1 MKNRDQIEF
10 FSEIYVEELPA
21 RLVNDL
27 GLQLKNNFVKG
38 LAEYNIE
45 YLDIISKNTP
55 RRLTIYING
64 LDKKTKD
71 KKVEIW
77 GPPKKICFDNKGK
90 LLKPGLA
97 FLDKNGI
104 EEKELKF
111 KEKNNS
117 EFLYLNKKIKGSPN
131 KENLKIF
138 YVILL
143 EI

>member
-71 KKVEIW
+71 KKVEI
-77 GPPKKICFDNKGK
+77 GIFKPDGRKSRKRKHKKRRKSRKSTK
-90 LLKPGLA
+90 L
-97 FLDKNGI
+97 
-104 EEKELKF
+104 
-111 KEKNNS
+111 
-117 EFLYLNKKIKGSPN
+117 
-131 KENLKIF
+131 
-138 YVILL
+138 
-143 EI
+143 